1 MDESTSLILVVAAVI
16 RRGHEI
22 LLHQRPAGGWG
33 AGRWEFPGGKVEPG
47 EQPREAL
54 ARECREELGV
64 EIEVR
69 TPIDLIAHTYPDGK
83 SVTLAFFDAVLVDPA
98 AEPRALEGG
107 ALEWSGGAALL
118 AYDWLEADWPI
129 VERLAIETPYL

>member
-1 MDESTSLILVVAAVI
+1 MNAGHTLVVAAVI

-54 ARECREELGV
+54 IRECREELGV
-64 EIEVR
+64 EVELAA
-69 TPIDLIAHTYPDGK
+69 PIDLIAHSYPDGK
-83 SVTLAFFDAVLVDPA
+83 SVTLAFFEARLVDETV
-98 AEPRALEGG
+98 EPQPLDGG
-107 ALEWSGGAALL
+107 ALEWSSGPALL

-129 VERLAIETPYL
+129 VERLATQGRYL